1 MKGIYIGG
9 WALLTAQLCAY
20 AQVMDS
26 QYLVYLNSDDPFV
39 IQQAKTIAPDAFT
52 GSLDSGRRVLQLGR
66 YTNLNLAQ
74 KRSDELRALGLPVEI
89 ARVTGRAPM
98 ATSPLP
104 APDGFNPPPTTVV
117 STIPGQP
124 VPNPEPLP
132 LPNVPGSMEPMP
144 APPPGAIEI
153 TRPSGNGNVNNVNVA
168 APPPLPLPSTP
179 SSVGQELQAF
189 AQRNRYFVIIPT
201 ISEDVLARVK
211 QIVPTARLAA
221 SERGA
226 YIEIKGYPDRG
237 SAEELNRDIRSR
249 GFDSRVIFF

>member
-1 MKGIYIGG
+1 MKGIYIGS
-9 WALLTAQLCAY
+9 WAILAVQLCAY

-89 ARVTGRAPM
+89 ARVTGR
-98 ATSPLP
+98 LP
-104 APDGFNPPPTTVV
+104 SSALPGPNGFNPAPTTVV
-117 STIPGQP
+117 STVPGQP
-124 VPNPEPLP
+124 ASNPEPVL
-132 LPNVPGSMEPMP
+132 LPNVPSTVEPT
-144 APPPGAIEI
+144 PPPGAIEI
-153 TRPSGNGNVNNVNVA
+153 TRPAPNGNNIVT
-168 APPPLPLPSTP
+168 PPPSPLPTTTST
-179 SSVGQELQAF
+179 VGQELQAF

-201 ISEDVLARVK
+201 VSEDILARVK
-211 QIVPTARLAA
+211 QIVPTAKLSA

-237 SAEELNRDIRSR
+237 SAEELNRDMRNR